1 MLPKY
6 FKNFGILSCKLV
18 LNVVLFVLY
27 VYFFGV
33 PSFQRYMEKS
43 IVTITKDLDI
53 SSSEIEI
60 KPGKII
66 MIDILINLN
75 VIFDRYM
82 ADTQYFKTE
91 TWTETSTGPN
101 KCLNQDQDCVCFN
114 GQDRDCPRPSLV
126 SSPVACTGTRT
137 APRPG
142 VRPQY

>member
-101 KCLNQDQDCVCFN
+101 KCPNQDLDCVCFN

-126 SSPVACTGTRT
+126 SSPVACTWPVPVPV
-137 APRPG
+137 ASLS
-142 VRPQY
+142 

>member
-60 KPGKII
+60 KPGRII
-66 MIDILINLN
+66 MIDVLINLHIMIFNTQILIYHDEIN
-75 VIFDRYM
+75 VR
-82 ADTQYFKTE
+82 
-91 TWTETSTGPN
+91 
-101 KCLNQDQDCVCFN
+101 
-114 GQDRDCPRPSLV
+114 
-126 SSPVACTGTRT
+126 
-137 APRPG
+137 
-142 VRPQY
+142 

>member
-6 FKNFGILSCKLV
+6 FKNFGILSCKMV

-60 KPGKII
+60 KPGRII
-66 MIDILINLN
+66 MIDILYIDKSTYDIQYLYLYIN
-75 VIFDRYM
+75 IM
-82 ADTQYFKTE
+82 SK
-91 TWTETSTGPN
+91 
-101 KCLNQDQDCVCFN
+101 
-114 GQDRDCPRPSLV
+114 
-126 SSPVACTGTRT
+126 
-137 APRPG
+137 
-142 VRPQY
+142 

>member
-6 FKNFGILSCKLV
+6 FKNFGILSCKMV

-60 KPGKII
+60 KPGRII
-66 MIDILINLN
+66 MIDALINLHIMIFNTQILIYHDEIN
-75 VIFDRYM
+75 VR
-82 ADTQYFKTE
+82 QE
-91 TWTETSTGPN
+91 LHS
-101 KCLNQDQDCVCFN
+101 
-114 GQDRDCPRPSLV
+114 SLV
-126 SSPVACTGTRT
+126 IL
-137 APRPG
+137 
-142 VRPQY
+142 